1 MPWRQDEPKYVHQ
14 IFVEILELLMPSFSC
29 LIYNALS
36 GAFGVS
42 SEISTT
48 AEFGIAE
55 GSRLKGRAAG
65 KLLHGERNMAER
77 FDHP

>member
-1 MPWRQDEPKYVHQ
+1 MRGCIINDVETGRTDVHQ
-14 IFVEILELLMPSFSC
+14 IFVEILELLMPD
-29 LIYNALS
+29 IQQ
-36 GAFGVS
+36 GAVGVS

-48 AEFGIAE
+48 AVFGIAK

-65 KLLHGERNMAER
+65 KLSHGERNMAER